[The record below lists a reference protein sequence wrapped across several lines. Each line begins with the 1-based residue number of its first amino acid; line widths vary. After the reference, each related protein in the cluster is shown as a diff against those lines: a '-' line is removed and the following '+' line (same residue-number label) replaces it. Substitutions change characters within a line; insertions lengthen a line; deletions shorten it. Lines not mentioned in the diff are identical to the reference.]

1 MIRKEINAKR
11 FKSRLLDECRFVL
24 FPNQQT
30 FPLSTQACCEN
41 PVKPR
46 CNQRVT
52 LPPMT
57 NIDFHKNLFQY
68 YGVVEPWFYTVTQEL
83 ICYFATDLETL
94 HSMNDRSLNPLLLIF
109 QLQFSCTLDIR
120 CEHVFDNILN
130 VEKLT
135 CLLLNSL
142 FSKDKIVVSFD
153 KINKIFAENHNSRF
167 YSRSILI
174 KRHLF
179 VA

>member
-52 LPPMT
+52 PPPMT

-142 FSKDKIVVSFD
+142 FSKDKIIVSR
-153 KINKIFAENHNSRF
+153 ES
-167 YSRSILI
+167 
-174 KRHLF
+174 
-179 VA
+179 

>member
-1 MIRKEINAKR
+1 MQNVSNLVSWTSADLSYSQISADISTFNSSVLR
-11 FKSRLLDECRFVL
+11 KSRK
-24 FPNQQT
+24 T
-30 FPLSTQACCEN
+30 PLQPTSYT
-41 PVKPR
+41 
-46 CNQRVT
+46 
-52 LPPMT
+52 PPMT

-179 VA
+179 VALKSYR